1 MIKSRRL
8 KYILVGL
15 VILAGTDF
23 AAGANQS
30 RPANWEKGRQEW
42 KIRRALSGKLVS
54 WLSDANESA
63 AVECDRLVDSLLTLP
78 EPTIKAYFV
87 AAQVARLREKP
98 DKAITI
104 LEDVIN
110 NHPDEKAPIGIV
122 LPVKIVARF
131 WIGTIARHSGD
142 ITKAVNAYKEIL
154 EDLKNLEGLKGKEGL
169 TMICNLYLAEI
180 ESKHLKRN
188 DLALARLEA
197 IERIKKPAGQLSAG
211 YDIHDIYKGW
221 AKYQHMRM
229 SKGKDQ
235 AAQQLVEYQEMT
247 AAAPLMA
254 VTQLKLCGISQVIG
268 YYRPQHLRAGIIDRA
283 LLDRFRNRISPIDW
297 SLVTLVYG
305 FGHQGE
311 GQRAQKE
318 GLHPKAQKH
327 YLEAEKY
334 YSALFDDDSF
344 FSPVAGIYL
353 AHIKKVQGKTVEAD
367 SILEQVRTKY
377 PGYDSAVTKLKES
390 WDKSTRKDAKND

>member
-1 MIKSRRL
+1 
-8 KYILVGL
+8 V
-15 VILAGTDF
+15 
-23 AAGANQS
+23 
-30 RPANWEKGRQEW
+30 NWEKRLQ
-42 KIRRALSGKLVS
+42 KYRIKKALSEAVIS
-54 WLSDANESA
+54 WLSDANDSA
-63 AVECDRLVDSLLTLP
+63 AVECERLADSLLSLE
-78 EPTIKAYFV
+78 EPGVSSYFI
-87 AAQVARLREKP
+87 AAQVANLREKP

-110 NHPDEKAPIGIV
+110 NHPDENAPIGIV
-122 LPVKIVARF
+122 LPVKIVGRF

-142 ITKAVNAYKEIL
+142 MTKA
-154 EDLKNLEGLKGKEGL
+154 KNVYEMVLTMLQSPENIEGLEGKGN
-169 TMICNLYLAEI
+169 MMMRCNLYLAEI
-180 ESKHLKRN
+180 ESLHLKRN

-235 AAQQLVEYQEMT
+235 AAQQLVEYQGMT

-254 VTQLKLCGISQVIG
+254 VTQLKLCGISQIIG
-268 YYRPQHLRAGIIDRA
+268 YYRPEHLRAGIIDRA
-283 LLDRFRNRISPIDW
+283 LLDRFRNTISPIDW

-318 GLHPKAQKH
+318 ELHPEAEKH

-334 YSALFDDDSF
+334 YSELFEDDSF

-353 AHIKKVQGKTVEAD
+353 AHIKKVQGKTVEAE
-367 SILEQVRTKY
+367 SVLEQVRAKY
-377 PGYDSAVTKLKES
+377 PGYDSAVAELKES
-390 WDKSTRKDAKND
+390 WNKSKNN